1 MSINLIPDKD
11 EVEYFWW
18 RNLGF
23 LSSIIG
29 LLSYRLSSS
38 FHFMFGEMNT
48 WKTLLYIFLSLI
60 FPYSIF
66 FVKTWKPLQNLL
78 FRSHLAFLVLLLSS
92 IYSYFYDKFVKEK
105 PDMFSLL
112 STGSFA
118 LTSLS
123 LKRQNIQLGFEDD
136 LLKFFL
142 GFLTIQLMK
151 INLLLALVGAALCY
165 FAIVLIPWSLGSPL
179 ETVSCITAL
188 QENVAIKIDC
198 RVSDLRKQL
207 CSTQLGIV
215 NDSENPE
222 RFVYPSDFESRLKD
236 AIASGLVQ
244 ECYDAFITWR
254 KQFLNDQMTTMGFQ
268 NLSIN
273 EVPRLPMKTLKN
285 DIEEWTK
292 ACHLVVKRLF
302 PQERHACSVVFSA
315 LSPGD
320 ELSFMEVCR
329 GIMARLLN
337 YAKAVLTTA
346 QSPEHLV
353 TIVVVLDTLEEILP
367 DMESLFC
374 NKICEFLYDE
384 AIAVSKRLGEAIT
397 GVFMELENL
406 IGQDP
411 AKVNT
416 HESQCLICIY
426 QF

>member
-1 MSINLIPDKD
+1 MPTNLIPDAT
-11 EVEYFWW
+11 EVDFFW
-18 RNLGF
+18 RILGF
-23 LSSIIG
+23 LSATIG
-29 LLSYRLSSS
+29 LLSYLLSSS
-38 FHFMFGEMNT
+38 FHFIFGELNT
-48 WKTLLYIFLSLI
+48 WKTLLYALLI
-60 FPYSIF
+60 IIVPYSILL
-66 FVKTWKPLQNLL
+66 VKTWNPPQNLL

-92 IYSYFYDKFVKEK
+92 IYSYFYDKFMKIK
-105 PDMFSLL
+105 PDVFSLV

-118 LTSLS
+118 FTSLS
-123 LKRQNIQLGFEDD
+123 LRMQNIQFGFEDD

-151 INLLLALVGAALCY
+151 INLLLTLIGAVLCY
-165 FAIVLIPWSLGSPL
+165 FAIVLIPWCLDSPL
-179 ETVSCITAL
+179 ETVRCISTL
-188 QENVAIKIDC
+188 QENVAINSDTC
-198 RVSDLRKQL
+198 ASDLGKQL
-207 CSTQLGIV
+207 GSIQLGIV

-222 RFVYPSDFESRLKD
+222 RFVYPSDFESKLKD
-236 AIASGLVQ
+236 AIASGLVK

-254 KQFLNDQMTTMGFQ
+254 KQLLNDKMTTMGFQ

-292 ACHLVVKRLF
+292 ACHFVIKTLF
-302 PQERHACSVVFSA
+302 PQERHACSVVFAA
-315 LSPGD
+315 LSPLD

-329 GIMARLLN
+329 GITTQLLN
-337 YAKAVLTTA
+337 YGNAVSTRTL
-346 QSPEHLV
+346 SPEHLFR
-353 TIVVVLDTLEEILP
+353 IVVVLDTLEEILP

-384 AIAVSKRLGEAIT
+384 AIAVSRRLGEAIT
-397 GVFMELENL
+397 GVFMELEN
-406 IGQDP
+406 GQHP